1 MQKVFIEYDDA
12 AYRDAQKHSISQDEL
27 KKSVQL
33 AARMNPGY
41 QDYVQCPPID
51 RGDIQLRP
59 NGILLV
65 NNKEKIIFN
74 CISIT
79 VLYPDETSETGWR
92 PQIDGMTLREYIE
105 QRKKKQ

>member
-1 MQKVFIEYDDA
+1 MQKVFIEYDDS
-12 AYRDAQKHSISQDEL
+12 AYRDAQKHNISPDEL

-33 AARMNPGY
+33 VAHMNPGY

-51 RGDIQLRP
+51 RGGIKLRP

-65 NNKEKIIFN
+65 NSKEKIIFN

-79 VLYPDETSETGWR
+79 VLYPDKTAESGWR

-105 QRKKKQ
+105 QKKKQQ